1 MVSEK
6 ERFTVIRG
14 GDVYAPDHI
23 GVKDVL
29 LVGERVVLIRE
40 RVDVPQSL
48 GVSVIDASGGLVVPG
63 FIDPHVHVLGGGGE
77 GGPATRVPEVSLT
90 DLTLAGVT
98 TVVGVLGTDNVSR
111 SAEALLAKTKGLRL
125 EGVSAYMYTGSF
137 HLPPATITGSVK
149 RDVALIE
156 EVIGV
161 KTAISD
167 HRGSQMSVHELARL
181 SSEARFG
188 GMLGGKAGIVH
199 VHLGGGPEGL
209 GPVNEVIERG
219 NIPIGQFLPTHV
231 SRSPSL
237 LEQGIDLVRRG
248 GSIDLNPSRD
258 ESRTLSV
265 VETLRDA
272 GVDLTRVTFSSDG
285 NGTQCRFNE
294 EGELVGYGIGEVST
308 LGEAFRAIVGSGTL
322 PLTEALRLF
331 TSNPADILG
340 LSDRKG
346 RIGEG
351 MDADILILDGDL
363 NVDDVFARGR
373 LMVDEGRALVKGTFE
388 R

>member
-1 MVSEK
+1 MVPQK
-6 ERFTVIRG
+6 ERFTLIRG
-14 GDVYAPDHI
+14 GEIYAPDHVGARDI
-23 GVKDVL
+23 L
-29 LVGERVVLIRE
+29 LVGEKIVLIKE
-40 RVDVPQSL
+40 NVEVPRSL
-48 GVSVIDASGGLVVPG
+48 GVSVIDASGCMVVPG

-77 GGPATRVPEVSLT
+77 GGPATRVPEISLT

-161 KTAISD
+161 KTAVSD
-167 HRGSQMSVHELARL
+167 HRDSQMSVHELARL

-199 VHLGGGPEGL
+199 VHLGDGPAGL
-209 GPVNEVIERG
+209 DPVNDVIERG
-219 NIPIGQFLPTHV
+219 SIPISQFLPTHV
-231 SRSPSL
+231 SRNASL
-237 LEQGIDLVRRG
+237 LEQGIDLVKRG
-248 GSIDLNPSRD
+248 GYIDLNPSED
-258 ESRTLSV
+258 ESGTLSV
-265 VETLRDA
+265 VETLRDS
-272 GVDLTRVTFSSDG
+272 GIDLTRVTFSSDG

-294 EGELVGYGIGEVST
+294 EGELVGYGVGMVST
-308 LGEAFRAIVGSGTL
+308 LIETFRAIVESGTL

-331 TSNPADILG
+331 TSNPADILC
-340 LSDRKG
+340 LSGKG

-351 MDADILILDGDL
+351 LDADILVLDGDL
-363 NVDDVFARGR
+363 NVDKVFARGR
-373 LMVDEGRALVKGTFE
+373 LMVDEGRAVVKGTFE

>member
-1 MVSEK
+1 MVPQK
-6 ERFTVIRG
+6 ERFTLIRG
-14 GDVYAPDHI
+14 GEIYAPDHVGARDI
-23 GVKDVL
+23 L
-29 LVGERVVLIRE
+29 LVGEQIVLIKE
-40 RVDVPQSL
+40 NVEVPRSL
-48 GVSVIDASGGLVVPG
+48 GVSVIDASGCMVVPG

-77 GGPATRVPEVSLT
+77 GGPATRVPEISLP

-161 KTAISD
+161 KTAVSD
-167 HRGSQMSVHELARL
+167 HRDSQMSVHELARL

-209 GPVNEVIERG
+209 DPVNEVIERG

-231 SRSPSL
+231 SRSQSL
-237 LEQGIDLVRRG
+237 LEQGIDLVKRG
-248 GSIDLNPSRD
+248 GYIDLNPSED
-258 ESRTLSV
+258 ESGTLSV
-265 VETLRDA
+265 VETLRDS
-272 GVDLTRVTFSSDG
+272 GIDLTRVTFSSDG

-294 EGELVGYGIGEVST
+294 EGELVGYGIGMVST
-308 LGEAFRAIVGSGTL
+308 LIETFRAIVESGTL

-340 LSDRKG
+340 LSGKG

-351 MDADILILDGDL
+351 LDADILILDGDL
-363 NVDDVFARGR
+363 NVDKVFARGR
-373 LMVDEGRALVKGTFE
+373 LMVDEGRAVVKGTFE

>member
-1 MVSEK
+1 MVPQREW
-6 ERFTVIRG
+6 FTLIRG
-14 GDVYAPDHI
+14 GEVYAPDHVGARDI
-23 GVKDVL
+23 L
-29 LVGERVVLIRE
+29 LVGERVVLIKE
-40 RVDVPQSL
+40 NVEVPRSL
-48 GVSVIDASGGLVVPG
+48 GVSVIDASGCMVVPG

-77 GGPATRVPEVSLT
+77 GGPATRVPEISLT

-111 SAEALLAKTKGLRL
+111 SAEALLAKIKGLRL

-156 EVIGV
+156 EIIGV
-161 KTAISD
+161 KTAVSD
-167 HRGSQMSVHELARL
+167 HRDSQMSVQELARL

-199 VHLGGGPEGL
+199 VHLGDGPEGL
-209 GPVNEVIERG
+209 DPVNEVIERG
-219 NIPIGQFLPTHV
+219 SIPIGQFLPTHV
-231 SRSPSL
+231 SRNASL
-237 LEQGIDLVRRG
+237 LEQGIDLVKRG
-248 GSIDLNPSRD
+248 GYIDLNPSED
-258 ESRTLSV
+258 ESGTLSV
-265 VETLRDA
+265 VRMLRDS
-272 GVDLTRVTFSSDG
+272 GIDLTRVTFSSDG

-294 EGELVGYGIGEVST
+294 EGELVGYGIGMVST
-308 LGEAFRAIVGSGTL
+308 LIETFRAIVASGTL

-340 LSDRKG
+340 LSGKG

-351 MDADILILDGDL
+351 LDADILVLDGDL
-363 NVDDVFARGR
+363 NVDKVFARGR
-373 LMVDEGRALVKGTFE
+373 LMVDEGRAVVKGTFE

>member
-1 MVSEK
+1 MVPQK
-6 ERFTVIRG
+6 ERFTLIRG
-14 GDVYAPDHI
+14 GEIYAPDHVGARDI
-23 GVKDVL
+23 L
-29 LVGERVVLIRE
+29 LVGERVVLIKE
-40 RVDVPQSL
+40 NVEVPRSL
-48 GVSVIDASGGLVVPG
+48 EASVIDASGCMVVPG

-77 GGPATRVPEVSLT
+77 GGPATRVPEISLT

-161 KTAISD
+161 KTAVSD
-167 HRGSQMSVHELARL
+167 HRDSQMSVHELARL

-188 GMLGGKAGIVH
+188 GMLGGKVGIVH
-199 VHLGGGPEGL
+199 VHLGDGPDGL
-209 GPVNEVIERG
+209 DPVNKVIKRG
-219 NIPIGQFLPTHV
+219 NIPISQFLPTHV
-231 SRSPSL
+231 SRSPML

-248 GSIDLNPSRD
+248 GSIDLNPSED
-258 ESRTLSV
+258 ESGTLSV
-265 VETLRDA
+265 VEKLRDS
-272 GVDLTRVTFSSDG
+272 GIDLTRVTFSSDG
-285 NGTQCRFNE
+285 NGTLCRFDE
-294 EGELVGYGIGEVST
+294 EGELVGYGVGMVST
-308 LGEAFRAIVGSGTL
+308 LIETFRAIVASGTL

-340 LSDRKG
+340 LSGKG

-351 MDADILILDGDL
+351 LDADILILDGDL
-363 NVDDVFARGR
+363 NVDKVFARGR
-373 LMVDEGRALVKGTFE
+373 LMVDEGRAVVKGTFE

>member
-1 MVSEK
+1 MVPQK
-6 ERFTVIRG
+6 ERFTLIRG
-14 GDVYAPDHI
+14 GEVYAPDHVGARDI
-23 GVKDVL
+23 L
-29 LVGERVVLIRE
+29 LVGERVVLIKE
-40 RVDVPQSL
+40 NVEVPRSL
-48 GVSVIDASGGLVVPG
+48 GASVIDASGCMVVPG

-77 GGPATRVPEVSLT
+77 GGPATRVPEISLT

-111 SAEALLAKTKGLRL
+111 SAEALLAKTKGVRL

-161 KTAISD
+161 KTAVSD
-167 HRGSQMSVHELARL
+167 HRDSQMSVHELARL

-199 VHLGGGPEGL
+199 VHLGDGPEGL
-209 GPVNEVIERG
+209 DPVNEVIERG
-219 NIPIGQFLPTHV
+219 NIPINQFLPTHV
-231 SRSPSL
+231 SRNASL
-237 LEQGIDLVRRG
+237 LEQGIDLVKRG
-248 GSIDLNPSRD
+248 GYIDLNPSED
-258 ESRTLSV
+258 ESGTLSV
-265 VETLRDA
+265 VETLRDS
-272 GVDLTRVTFSSDG
+272 GIDLTRVTFSSDG

-294 EGELVGYGIGEVST
+294 EGELVGYGIGMVST
-308 LGEAFRAIVGSGTL
+308 LIETFRAIVASGTL

-340 LSDRKG
+340 LSGKG

-351 MDADILILDGDL
+351 LDADILILDGDL
-363 NVDDVFARGR
+363 NVDKVFARGR
-373 LMVDEGRALVKGTFE
+373 LMVDEGRAVVKGTFE

>member
-1 MVSEK
+1 MVPQK
-6 ERFTVIRG
+6 ERFTLIRG
-14 GDVYAPDHI
+14 GEIYAPDHVGARDI
-23 GVKDVL
+23 L
-29 LVGERVVLIRE
+29 LVGERVVLIKENVEIPR
-40 RVDVPQSL
+40 SL
-48 GVSVIDASGGLVVPG
+48 GVSVIDASGCMVVPG

-77 GGPATRVPEVSLT
+77 GGPATRVPEISLT

-161 KTAISD
+161 KTAVSD
-167 HRGSQMSVHELARL
+167 HRDSQMSVHELARL

-199 VHLGGGPEGL
+199 VHLGDGPEGL
-209 GPVNEVIERG
+209 DPVNEVIERG
-219 NIPIGQFLPTHV
+219 NIPISQFLPTHV
-231 SRSPSL
+231 SRNASL
-237 LEQGIDLVRRG
+237 LEQGIDLVKRG
-248 GSIDLNPSRD
+248 GYIDLNPSED
-258 ESRTLSV
+258 ESGTLSV
-265 VETLRDA
+265 VETLRDS
-272 GVDLTRVTFSSDG
+272 GIDLTRVTFSSDG

-294 EGELVGYGIGEVST
+294 EGELVGYGIGMVST
-308 LGEAFRAIVGSGTL
+308 LIETFRAIVESGTL

-331 TSNPADILG
+331 TSNVADILG
-340 LSDRKG
+340 LSGKG

-351 MDADILILDGDL
+351 LDADILILDGDL
-363 NVDDVFARGR
+363 NVDKVFARGR
-373 LMVDEGRALVKGTFE
+373 LMVDEGRAVVKGTFE

>member
-1 MVSEK
+1 MVPQK
-6 ERFTVIRG
+6 ERFTLIRG
-14 GDVYAPDHI
+14 GEIYAPDHVGARDI
-23 GVKDVL
+23 L
-29 LVGERVVLIRE
+29 LVGERVVLIKENVEIPR
-40 RVDVPQSL
+40 SL
-48 GVSVIDASGGLVVPG
+48 GVSVIDASGCMVVSG

-77 GGPATRVPEVSLT
+77 GGPATRVPEISLT

-137 HLPPATITGSVK
+137 HLPPATLTGSVK

-161 KTAISD
+161 KTAVSD
-167 HRGSQMSVHELARL
+167 HRDSQMSVHELARL

-199 VHLGGGPEGL
+199 VHLGDGPAGL
-209 GPVNEVIERG
+209 DPVNEVIERG
-219 NIPIGQFLPTHV
+219 GIPIGQFLPTHV
-231 SRSPSL
+231 SRNASL

-248 GSIDLNPSRD
+248 GSIDLNPSED
-258 ESRTLSV
+258 ESGTLSV
-265 VETLRDA
+265 VGLLRDS
-272 GVDLTRVTFSSDG
+272 GIDLTRVTFSSDG
-285 NGTQCRFNE
+285 NGTLCRFNE
-294 EGELVGYGIGEVST
+294 EGELVGYGIGMVST
-308 LGEAFRAIVGSGTL
+308 LIEAFRAIVESGTL

-331 TSNPADILG
+331 TSNVADILG
-340 LSDRKG
+340 LSGKG

-351 MDADILILDGDL
+351 LDADILVLDGDL
-363 NVDDVFARGR
+363 NVDKVFARGR
-373 LMVDEGRALVKGTFE
+373 LMVDEGRAVVKGTFE

>member
-1 MVSEK
+1 MVPQK
-6 ERFTVIRG
+6 ERFTLIRG
-14 GDVYAPDHI
+14 GEVYAPDHVGARDI
-23 GVKDVL
+23 L
-29 LVGERVVLIRE
+29 LVGERVVLIKE
-40 RVDVPQSL
+40 SVEVPRSL
-48 GVSVIDASGGLVVPG
+48 GVSVIDASGCMVVPG

-77 GGPATRVPEVSLT
+77 GGPATRVPEISLT

-149 RDVALIE
+149 KDVALIE
-156 EVIGV
+156 EVIGL
-161 KTAISD
+161 KTAVSD
-167 HRGSQMSVHELARL
+167 HRDSQMSVHELSRL

-188 GMLGGKAGIVH
+188 GMLGGKVGIVH
-199 VHLGGGPEGL
+199 VHLGDGPNGL
-209 GPVNEVIERG
+209 DPVNKVIERG

-231 SRSPSL
+231 SRSPML

-248 GSIDLNPSRD
+248 GSIDLNPSED
-258 ESRTLSV
+258 ESGTLSV
-265 VETLRDA
+265 VEKLRDS
-272 GVDLTRVTFSSDG
+272 GIDLTRVTFSSDG
-285 NGTQCRFNE
+285 NGTLCRFDE
-294 EGELVGYGIGEVST
+294 EGELVGYDVGMVST
-308 LGEAFRAIVGSGTL
+308 LIETFRAIVASGTL

-340 LSDRKG
+340 LSGKG

-351 MDADILILDGDL
+351 LDADILILDGDL
-363 NVDDVFARGR
+363 NVDKVFARGR
-373 LMVDEGRALVKGTFE
+373 LMVDEGRAVVKGTFE

>member
-1 MVSEK
+1 LMVPQK
-6 ERFTVIRG
+6 ERFTLIRG
-14 GDVYAPDHI
+14 GEIYAPDHVGARDI
-23 GVKDVL
+23 L
-29 LVGERVVLIRE
+29 LVGEQIVLIKE
-40 RVDVPQSL
+40 NVEVPRSL
-48 GVSVIDASGGLVVPG
+48 GVSVIDASGCMVVPG

-77 GGPATRVPEVSLT
+77 GGPATRVPEISLP

-161 KTAISD
+161 KTAVSD
-167 HRGSQMSVHELARL
+167 HRDSQMSVHELARL

-209 GPVNEVIERG
+209 DPVNEVIERG

-231 SRSPSL
+231 SRSQSL
-237 LEQGIDLVRRG
+237 LEQGIDLVKRG
-248 GSIDLNPSRD
+248 GYIDLNPSED
-258 ESRTLSV
+258 ESGTLSV
-265 VETLRDA
+265 VETLRDS
-272 GVDLTRVTFSSDG
+272 GIDLTRVTFSSDG

-294 EGELVGYGIGEVST
+294 EGELVGYGIGMVST
-308 LGEAFRAIVGSGTL
+308 LIETFRAIVESGTL

-340 LSDRKG
+340 LSERPDRGGIG
-346 RIGEG
+346 RRYP
-351 MDADILILDGDL
+351 DP
-363 NVDDVFARGR
+363 RR
-373 LMVDEGRALVKGTFE
+373 RPE
-388 R
+388 RRQGLRPR

>member
-1 MVSEK
+1 MAPKK
-6 ERFTVIRG
+6 EQFTLIRG
-14 GDVYAPDHI
+14 GEVYAPDHVGARDI
-23 GVKDVL
+23 L
-29 LVGERVVLIRE
+29 LVGERVVLIKE
-40 RVDVPQSL
+40 SVEVPRSL
-48 GVSVIDASGGLVVPG
+48 GVSVIDASGCMVVPG

-77 GGPATRVPEVSLT
+77 GGPATRVPEISLT
-90 DLTLAGVT
+90 DITLAGVT

-161 KTAISD
+161 KTAVSD
-167 HRGSQMSVHELARL
+167 HRDSQMSVHELARL

-188 GMLGGKAGIVH
+188 GMLGGKTGIVH
-199 VHLGGGPEGL
+199 VHLGDGSEGL
-209 GPVNEVIERG
+209 DPVNDVIEQG

-231 SRSPSL
+231 SRSQSL

-248 GSIDLNPSRD
+248 GYIDLNPSED
-258 ESRTLSV
+258 ESGTLSV
-265 VETLRDA
+265 VELLRDS
-272 GVDLTRVTFSSDG
+272 GIDLTRVTFSSDG

-294 EGELVGYGIGEVST
+294 EGELVGYGIGMVST
-308 LGEAFRAIVGSGTL
+308 LIETFRAIVESGTL

-340 LSDRKG
+340 LSGKG

-351 MDADILILDGDL
+351 LDADILVLDGDL
-363 NVDDVFARGR
+363 NVDKVFARGR
-373 LMVDEGRALVKGTFE
+373 LMVDEGRAVVKGTFE

>member
-1 MVSEK
+1 MVPQK
-6 ERFTVIRG
+6 ERFTLIRG
-14 GDVYAPDHI
+14 GEVYAPDHVGARDI
-23 GVKDVL
+23 L
-29 LVGERVVLIRE
+29 LVGERVVLIKE
-40 RVDVPQSL
+40 NVKVPRSL
-48 GVSVIDASGGLVVPG
+48 GVSVIDASGCMVVPG

-77 GGPATRVPEVSLT
+77 GGPATRVPEISLT

-111 SAEALLAKTKGLRL
+111 SAEALLAKIKGLRL

-156 EVIGV
+156 EIIGV
-161 KTAISD
+161 KTAVSD
-167 HRGSQMSVHELARL
+167 HRDSQMSVQELARL

-199 VHLGGGPEGL
+199 VHLGDGPEGL
-209 GPVNEVIERG
+209 DPVNEVIERG

-231 SRSPSL
+231 SRNASL
-237 LEQGIDLVRRG
+237 LEQGIDLVKRG
-248 GSIDLNPSRD
+248 GYIDLNPSED
-258 ESRTLSV
+258 ESGTLSV
-265 VETLRDA
+265 VETLRDS
-272 GVDLTRVTFSSDG
+272 GIDLTRVTFSSDG

-294 EGELVGYGIGEVST
+294 EGELVGYGIGMVST
-308 LGEAFRAIVGSGTL
+308 LIETFRAIVASGTL

-340 LSDRKG
+340 LSGKG

-351 MDADILILDGDL
+351 LDADILVLDGDL
-363 NVDDVFARGR
+363 NVDKVFARGR
-373 LMVDEGRALVKGTFE
+373 LMVDEGRAVVKGTFE

>member
-1 MVSEK
+1 MVPQK
-6 ERFTVIRG
+6 ERFTLIRG
-14 GDVYAPDHI
+14 GEIYAPDHVGARDI
-23 GVKDVL
+23 L
-29 LVGERVVLIRE
+29 LVGERVVLIKE
-40 RVDVPQSL
+40 NVEVPRSL
-48 GVSVIDASGGLVVPG
+48 EASVIDASGCMVVPG

-77 GGPATRVPEVSLT
+77 GGPATRVPEISLT

-161 KTAISD
+161 KTAVSD
-167 HRGSQMSVHELARL
+167 HRDSQMSVHELSRL

-188 GMLGGKAGIVH
+188 GMLGGKVGIVH
-199 VHLGGGPEGL
+199 VHLGDGPDGL
-209 GPVNEVIERG
+209 DPVNKVIKRG
-219 NIPIGQFLPTHV
+219 NIPISQFLPTHV
-231 SRSPSL
+231 SRSPML

-248 GSIDLNPSRD
+248 GSIDLNPSED
-258 ESRTLSV
+258 ESGTLSV
-265 VETLRDA
+265 VEKLRDS
-272 GVDLTRVTFSSDG
+272 GIDLTRVTFSSDG
-285 NGTQCRFNE
+285 NGTLCRFDE
-294 EGELVGYGIGEVST
+294 EGELVGYGVGMVST
-308 LGEAFRAIVGSGTL
+308 LIETFRAIVASGTL

-340 LSDRKG
+340 LSGKG

-351 MDADILILDGDL
+351 LDADILILDGDL
-363 NVDDVFARGR
+363 NVDKVFARGR
-373 LMVDEGRALVKGTFE
+373 LMVDEGRAVVKGTFE